1 MYFPNQ
7 KITTRE
13 KGHKEVFKKMHIV
26 LGILFL
32 FVALLAVV
40 SVIRQLKFKNM
51 FALIFS
57 ALTALVF
64 GFFSIATIISEIT
77 G

>member
-1 MYFPNQ
+1 M
-7 KITTRE
+7 
-13 KGHKEVFKKMHIV
+13 GH
-26 LGILFL
+26 LILAIAFL

-40 SVIRQLKFKNM
+40 SVIRQLKYKNL
-51 FALIFS
+51 FALGFS
-57 ALTALVF
+57 AITALTF

>member
-1 MYFPNQ
+1 MA
-7 KITTRE
+7 
-13 KGHKEVFKKMHIV
+13 HIV

-40 SVIRQLKFKNM
+40 SVIRQLKYKNIL
-51 FALIFS
+51 ALLFS
-57 ALTALVF
+57 ALAAIVF
-64 GFFSIATIISEIT
+64 GFFSVATIISEII